1 VGKFS
6 ESPQNIC
13 LFYSGTLNLSDIFSQ

>member
-13 LFYSGTLNLSDIFSQ
+13 LFYSGTLNHSDIFSQ